1 MSARVEARQAVL
13 LVEVENGGAILRSAT
28 ELKPQEAIRMPIL
41 YRQNGA
47 YALANVSIFNHR
59 KSCLHYGYVS

>member
-28 ELKPQEAIRMPIL
+28 ELKSLEAIRMPIP
-41 YRQNGA
+41 YRQNCA
-47 YALANVSIFNHR
+47 YALANGKFFYHHR
-59 KSCLHYGYVS
+59 SCLPYGYVS